1 MGTPVPFQPKPDRK
15 GNKQPWSAILP
26 GKGLTTIAPP
36 EATPEEAQS
45 KLAALLASSTPP
57 TTQPTMKGNADKLPS
72 SDAPTGSLKPTPT
85 EKPKTGEFNQAGLSR
100 LSPEKLKFIR
110 ERIGV
115 ALAGGNVSLDRF
127 LVSFFRDEVPH
138 IDPASYDLLSL
149 GWELLCEQYFVNG
162 VIPPW
167 FLITLGNVQMLG
179 ALYAMGKPKAKEEPP
194 KGDASIAAA
203 APTSKNKQK

>member
-36 EATPEEAQS
+36 EATAEEAQS
-45 KLAALLASSTPP
+45 KLAALLASSTPVTP
-57 TTQPTMKGNADKLPS
+57 QQTTKVNSDKSPS
-72 SDAPTGSLKPTPT
+72 SDAPTGSSKTPT
-85 EKPKTGEFNQAGLSR
+85 EKPKTGDLNTAGLSR
-100 LSPEKLKFIR
+100 LSPDKLKFIR

-115 ALAGGNVSLDRF
+115 ALAGGNVNFDRF
-127 LVSFFRDEVPH
+127 LVTFFRDDVPP
-138 IDPASYDLLSL
+138 IDPTSYDLLSL
-149 GWELLCEQYFVNG
+149 GWELLCQQYFVDG

-167 FLITLGNVQMLG
+167 FLITLGNLQVIG
-179 ALYAMGKPKAKEEPP
+179 AMWAMGKPKAKEEPP